1 MVSRWLYKTTTI
13 HRLGSVLGV
22 SITVLMLVLGWFD
35 LASLTRLENL
45 SLDLRFRLRGERPVG
60 DEIVLVV
67 IDDKSLKELGRWPW
81 SRITQAQLIT
91 AIAAGGAKVIGI
103 DIIYAEPERT
113 DASRDLQEI
122 IAMIKAA
129 PSSSPPWLELLER
142 KQNATDPDT
151 PFAKSVRDARDV
163 VLGFPF
169 FVDKRSSIRQEFPY
183 KTKAAPVIRR
193 SEFMLV
199 RQSTKNEAVEP
210 YRATAVLPPLK
221 AFADQAVGLGHVY
234 SLPDLDGTTRSE
246 YLALRYEDSYYP
258 SFALEISRTFLE
270 LPRDRMSLTLGE
282 GVHLGDRAIVTD
294 QKSRMFINFVGGE
307 GSFPPISATDVIHR
321 RIMPGAFKGKVVL
334 LGTAAL
340 GTYDQHVT
348 PFSAN
353 FAGVEKNATVVENI
367 IHQRFIQKG
376 LWFGPLE
383 LGMILLCGL
392 AVTVS
397 LQRLRALQGAVLVIT
412 ACLCYAAITQY
423 VFVIHNIWL
432 PVLNPMLT
440 IACTFLVL
448 TVVNFVTKEKQAKE
462 IRRMFSSY
470 VNPQV
475 VEQLIASPSSAALGG
490 ERRELTMLFADI
502 VDFTSFSEKH
512 SAEEVVAQLNEYL
525 KAMTEVVFHWDGTLD
540 KFVGDEIV
548 VFWGAPL
555 DQSDH
560 AERAIKCALHMRKRL
575 NELRDKW
582 TAEGKVLLDNGIGIN
597 TGAAVVG
604 NIGAEGKKVDYTI
617 IGDQVNL
624 ASRFQGL
631 TRKFGVSII
640 VTEYTAVR
648 LKDMMRAEE
657 RTDNRGR
664 LGHVVLRKLGKVM
677 VKGKEEPVGAYT
689 VESLRLG
696 EQSRL
701 EEPPPALPID
711 MEGK

>member
-1 MVSRWLYKTTTI
+1 MVSRWLDKTTTI

-22 SITVLMLVLGWFD
+22 SITVLMLVVGWFD
-35 LASLTRLENL
+35 PASLTRLENI
-45 SLDLRFRLRGERPVG
+45 SLDFRFRLRGERPVG
-60 DEIVLVV
+60 EEIVLVV

-81 SRITQAQLIT
+81 SRNTQAQLLT
-91 AIAAGGAKVIGI
+91 AIAAAGAKVIGI

-122 IAMIKAA
+122 MTMIEAA
-129 PSSSPPWLELLER
+129 PSCSPVLLEVLER
-142 KQNATDPDT
+142 KLDAADSDRS
-151 PFAKSVRDARDV
+151 FVKSLRDARNV

-169 FVDKRSSIRQEFPY
+169 FVQERSSLQPEF
-183 KTKAAPVIRR
+183 TRKAAGAEVIRR

-199 RQSTKNEAVEP
+199 RQPTKSEAVEP
-210 YRATAVLPPLK
+210 YRAIDVLPPLET
-221 AFADQAVGLGHVY
+221 FAAEAVGLGHVY
-234 SLPDLDGTTRSE
+234 SLPDQDGTTRSE
-246 YLALRYEDSYYP
+246 YLALRYQDSYHP
-258 SFALEISRTFLE
+258 SFALEISRIFLE

-282 GVHLGDRAIVTD
+282 GVHLGDRLIVTD
-294 QKSRMFINFVGGE
+294 QKAHMFINFVGRE
-307 GSFPPISATDVIHR
+307 GSFPSISATDVMHR
-321 RIMPGAFKGKVVL
+321 RIAAGAFNGKVVL
-334 LGTAAL
+334 VGTAAL
-340 GTYDQHVT
+340 ATYDQHIT

-367 IHQRFIQKG
+367 IHQRFIQKSM
-376 LWFGPLE
+376 WFGPLE

-392 AVTVS
+392 AVTFS
-397 LQRLRALQGAVLVIT
+397 LQRLRALPGAVVVVT
-412 ACLCYAAITQY
+412 ACLCYASITQY
-423 VFVIHNIWL
+423 VFVGHNIWF
-432 PVLNPMLT
+432 PVLNPLLT
-440 IACTFLVL
+440 IACTFMAL

-470 VNPQV
+470 VNPQI
-475 VEQLIASPSSAALGG
+475 VEQLIASPSNAGLGG
-490 ERRELTMLFADI
+490 QRRELTMLFADI

-525 KAMTEVVFHWDGTLD
+525 KAMTEVVFRWDGTLD

-582 TAEGKVLLDNGIGIN
+582 NAEGKVLLDNGIGIN

-640 VTEYTAVR
+640 VTEHTAAR
-648 LKDMMRAEE
+648 LKDMMKAEE

-664 LGHVVLRKLGKVM
+664 LGHVVLRKLGTVR

-696 EQSRL
+696 ERSRL
-701 EEPPPALPID
+701 EEPPSSLPID